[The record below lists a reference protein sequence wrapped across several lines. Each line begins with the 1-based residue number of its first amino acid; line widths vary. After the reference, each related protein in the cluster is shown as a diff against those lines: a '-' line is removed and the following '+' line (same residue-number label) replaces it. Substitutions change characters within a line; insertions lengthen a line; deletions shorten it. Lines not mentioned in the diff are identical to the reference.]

1 MARPGRSAKA
11 APLNSIA
18 GLYKQ
23 MFATLKRNTVTI
35 ALTLLILIV
44 VLYNF
49 LHDRDVIY
57 CGTIND
63 IESFSLKSIKTEF
76 LIVSIIGDTTIRVPG
91 TEHYQPIGMPVE
103 VIESTSLL
111 GNKSYK
117 LLNASSNI
125 NWSQVKRVC
134 PNTI

>member
-1 MARPGRSAKA
+1 
-11 APLNSIA
+11 
-18 GLYKQ
+18 

-57 CGTIND
+57 CGTIKD

-76 LIVSIIGDTTIRVPG
+76 LIISIIGDTTIRVPG

-117 LLNASSNI
+117 LINASSNI
-125 NWSQVKRVC
+125 NWSKVKRVC